1 MIAYDG
7 AMTST
12 SDRSPNGPSVVP
24 PALHSWL
31 IETLEKQ
38 GADDKTPRLEPLQTE
53 ASFRQF
59 YRVIGANQPLVLMD
73 SPPAK
78 EQNPQFV
85 AIAASF
91 AAQGIRVPT
100 VLAHQADDGWLLLTD
115 LGHTHF
121 MDAYREGNEQQCL
134 QAALTT
140 LGRIAAVDDPV
151 IADYTAGRLSD
162 ELDIFVDWLVRDACQ
177 IALPDTLFEG
187 ARKLLL
193 ANAADQPQVCVHR
206 DFHCKN
212 LLWDKNLFE
221 KNKRADSSQLDP
233 VGVLDFQDALRGP
246 AGYDLASLLHDCYW
260 KFSDEIIDDV
270 ISKVS
275 SIDRRTLDLLAVQRQ
290 LKATGIFARLA
301 SRDNKA
307 SHLPHITPV
316 LENLITL
323 CSRYKEL
330 KPLSQWL
337 ADALA
342 APAKAWVAKTQS
354 AAKQKVKAQTT
365 NV

>member
-1 MIAYDG
+1 LIAYDG

-38 GADDKTPRLEPLQTE
+38 GAGDKTPRLEPLQTE

-151 IADYTAGRLSD
+151 IADYTAGCRLVGARRLSNRATRYA
-162 ELDIFVDWLVRDACQ
+162 FRGRTQTAACKRRGSTAGVR
-177 IALPDTLFEG
+177 
-187 ARKLLL
+187 
-193 ANAADQPQVCVHR
+193 
-206 DFHCKN
+206 
-212 LLWDKNLFE
+212 
-221 KNKRADSSQLDP
+221 
-233 VGVLDFQDALRGP
+233 
-246 AGYDLASLLHDCYW
+246 
-260 KFSDEIIDDV
+260 
-270 ISKVS
+270 
-275 SIDRRTLDLLAVQRQ
+275 
-290 LKATGIFARLA
+290 A
-301 SRDNKA
+301 SR
-307 SHLPHITPV
+307 LPLQEFAVGQGPV
-316 LENLITL
+316 
-323 CSRYKEL
+323 RK
-330 KPLSQWL
+330 
-337 ADALA
+337 
-342 APAKAWVAKTQS
+342 
-354 AAKQKVKAQTT
+354 KQAG
-365 NV
+365 